1 MQGVVFSWLFNLPAL
16 AVPYALA
23 SLGLI
28 ISERSGV
35 LSLGAEGLMLVG
47 ALAGV
52 AAYLTFGGYPLLALG
67 VAMMAAALVSVLFAA
82 LVVLLRVNQVIAGL
96 ALVFFCQGLTN
107 LIGTV
112 ANWSNRTIPGLR
124 DLPLYPLSELPVV
137 GRLLFNHD
145 IVVYLTIPI
154 FVGVAYFLNRT
165 NAGLRLR
172 SIGESPEAA
181 DAAGLNI
188 NVYRFAA
195 IIGGSA
201 LVGLA
206 GGYLSVV
213 SAKIWIAGM
222 VSGRGWIAVALVIF
236 ARWHPWRALVGALL
250 FGGIEALIPQ
260 VAAAG
265 IRVPEY
271 FMLMTPYL
279 ATLAV
284 MVWQGIRG
292 RIGSD
297 EPAALGQPY
306 VREERT

>member
-1 MQGVVFSWLFNLPAL
+1 MQSILMSWLANLPAL

-23 SLGLI
+23 SLGLMI
-28 ISERSGV
+28 GERSGV

-52 AAYLTFGGYPLLALG
+52 AAYLTFGGYPLEALV
-67 VAMMAAALVSVLFAA
+67 VAMVAAAIVSVLFAV
-82 LVVLLRVNQVIAGL
+82 LVVWLRVNQVIAGL
-96 ALVFFCQGLTN
+96 ALVFFCQGMTN
-107 LIGTV
+107 LVGTI
-112 ANWSNRTIPGLR
+112 ANWSNRTISGLQ
-124 DLPLYPLSELPVV
+124 DWTIYPLSELPLI
-137 GRLLFNHD
+137 GRLVFSHD
-145 IVVYLTIPI
+145 LIVYLTIPI
-154 FVGVAYFLNRT
+154 FIAAAYFLNRT

-181 DAAGLNI
+181 DAAGLS
-188 NVYRFAA
+188 VSRYRFAA
-195 IIGGSA
+195 IVGGSA

-206 GGYLSVV
+206 GGYLSVG

-222 VSGRGWIAVALVIF
+222 TSGRGWIAVALVIF
-236 ARWHPWRALVGALL
+236 ARWHPWRALIGALL

-265 IRVPEY
+265 IRAPQY

-292 RIGSD
+292 RIGAD

>member
-1 MQGVVFSWLFNLPAL
+1 VRDILLSWLGNTPSL
-16 AVPYALA
+16 AVPFALA
-23 SLGLI
+23 ALGLI

-52 AAYLTFGGYPLLALG
+52 GAYLSFGGHPLLALIA
-67 VAMMAAALVSVLFAA
+67 AMLAAAVVSLLFAV

-96 ALVFFCQGLTN
+96 ALVFFCQGMTN
-107 LIGTV
+107 LVGTV
-112 ANWSNRTIPGLR
+112 ADWSNRTISGLR
-124 DLPLYPLSELPVV
+124 DWPIYPLSELPVV
-137 GRLLFNHD
+137 GRILFTHD
-145 IVVYLTIPI
+145 LVVYLTIPI
-154 FVGVAYFLNRT
+154 FVLVSWFLNRT
-165 NAGLRLR
+165 NTGLRLR

-188 NVYRFAA
+188 YLYRFAA
-195 IIGGSA
+195 VVGGSA

-222 VSGRGWIAVALVIF
+222 TGGRGWIAVALVIF
-236 ARWHPWRALVGALL
+236 ARWHPWRALLGALI

-260 VAAAG
+260 IAAAG
-265 IRVPEY
+265 IRVPQY
-271 FMLMTPYL
+271 FMLMSPYL

-284 MVWQGIRG
+284 MVWQEMRG
-292 RIGSD
+292 RVSSD

-306 VREERT
+306 VREERS

>member
-1 MQGVVFSWLFNLPAL
+1 VQGIVTSWLYNLPSL

-28 ISERSGV
+28 IGERSGV

-47 ALAGV
+47 ALAGIG
-52 AAYLTFGGYPLLALG
+52 AYLSLGDAPLVALLI
-67 VAMMAAALVSVLFAA
+67 AMVAAALVSVLFAV

-96 ALVFFCQGLTN
+96 SLVFFCQGLTN

-112 ANWSNRTIPGLR
+112 ADWSNHTIAGLPAW
-124 DLPLYPLSELPVV
+124 PLYPLSEIPVA
-137 GRLLFNHD
+137 GRLLFDHD
-145 IVVYLTIPI
+145 LIVYLTIPI
-154 FVGVAYFLNRT
+154 FIAVAWFLNRS

-172 SIGESPEAA
+172 AVGESPETA

-188 NVYRFAA
+188 YLYRFAA
-195 IIGGSA
+195 IVGGSA

-213 SAKIWIAGM
+213 STKIWIAGM
-222 VSGRGWIAVALVIF
+222 TSGRGWIAVALVIF
-236 ARWHPWRALVGALL
+236 ARWHPWRALMGALL

-260 VAAAG
+260 IAAAG
-265 IRVPEY
+265 IRVPQY

-284 MVWQGIRG
+284 MVWQGMRG
-292 RIGSD
+292 QVGSD

-306 VREERT
+306 VREERN

>member
-1 MQGVVFSWLFNLPAL
+1 MQSVLLSWFSNLPPL

-47 ALAGV
+47 ALSGV
-52 AAYLTFGGYPLLALG
+52 AAYLSFGGYPLAALG
-67 VAMMAAALVSVLFAA
+67 FAMVTAAIVSLLFGV

-107 LIGTV
+107 LVGTIADWSNHTV
-112 ANWSNRTIPGLR
+112 AGLQGWA
-124 DLPLYPLSELPVV
+124 LYQLSELPIV
-137 GRLLFNHD
+137 GRLLFTQD

-154 FVGVAYFLNRT
+154 FLGVAYFLNRT

-172 SIGESPEAA
+172 SVGESPEAA

-188 NVYRFAA
+188 YLYRFAA
-195 IIGGSA
+195 VAAGSA

-206 GGYLSVV
+206 GGYLSLGV
-213 SAKIWIAGM
+213 AKIWMAGM
-222 VSGRGWIAVALVIF
+222 TGGRGWIAVALVIF
-236 ARWHPWRALVGALL
+236 ARWHPWRALFGALL

-260 VAAAG
+260 ISAAG
-265 IRVPEY
+265 IRVPQY

-284 MVWQGIRG
+284 MLWQGIRG
-292 RIGSD
+292 QIGSD